1 MGMILLVI
9 LLLLFLG
16 GVVVTPRTY
25 AMRAGIAWGFGISA
39 VVLLCLIVAGIIPWG
54 WKS

>member
-16 GVVVTPRTY
+16 GVVVTPRTQV
-25 AMRAGIAWGFGISA
+25 MRVSIAWAFGTSA
-39 VVLLCLIVAGIIPWG
+39 VVLLSLIAAGVIPWG
-54 WKS
+54 WKL